1 MIIFNN
7 RLGIIDSYQSYYDK
21 LLLNYNKRIFMAYFP
36 MYMDMQNLKVLVIG
50 GGYIATE
57 KLEKLVDFT
66 KEITVIALRV
76 EEEAQNLIKDH
87 CLTLY
92 QRAYKKG
99 DIEGFDI
106 VIVATDT
113 VDLHKAI
120 YEESRGSRILVNSV
134 DNTDYCDFIFPSYV
148 QKGDLTIAFST
159 GGASPA
165 FAKQI
170 RRHFEKII
178 PDSVGEFLEKM
189 KGLRSTMPKGKERM
203 KYFDG
208 LVEEYFDKYFNK

>member
-1 MIIFNN
+1 
-7 RLGIIDSYQSYYDK
+7 
-21 LLLNYNKRIFMAYFP
+21 MAYFP
-36 MYMDMQNLKVLVIG
+36 MFMDMNHLKVLVVG

-76 EEEAQNLIKDH
+76 EEELQSLIDTYN
-87 CLTLY
+87 LTLHK
-92 QRAYKKG
+92 RAYEAG
-99 DIEGFDI
+99 DIEGFDM

-120 YEESRGSRILVNSV
+120 YEESKGSRILVNSV
-134 DNTDYCDFIFPSYV
+134 DNTEYCDFIFPSYV
-148 QKGDLTIAFST
+148 RKDALTIAFST

-170 RRHFEKII
+170 RQHFEKII
-178 PDSVGEFLEKM
+178 PDSVGAFLQKM
-189 KGLRSTMPKGKERM
+189 KDLRSTMPKGKERM
-203 KYFDG
+203 RTFDSMVEKYFK
-208 LVEEYFDKYFNK
+208 ENFK

>member
-1 MIIFNN
+1 
-7 RLGIIDSYQSYYDK
+7 
-21 LLLNYNKRIFMAYFP
+21 MAYFP
-36 MYMDMQNLKVLVIG
+36 MYMDMQDLKVLVVG

-66 KEITVIALRV
+66 KEITVIAERV
-76 EEEAQNLIKDH
+76 EEEAQDLIKDQS
-87 CLTLY
+87 LTLY

-99 DIEGFDI
+99 DIKGFDI

-113 VDLHKAI
+113 VELHKAI

-178 PDSVGEFLEKM
+178 PDSVGEFLQKM
-189 KGLRSTMPKGKERM
+189 KDLRSTMPKGKERM

-208 LVEEYFDKYFNK
+208 LVEEYFSKYFNK

>member
-1 MIIFNN
+1 MSF
-7 RLGIIDSYQSYYDK
+7 
-21 LLLNYNKRIFMAYFP
+21 FP
-36 MYMDMQNLKVLVIG
+36 MYMDMKNLKVLVVG

-66 KEITVIALRV
+66 TQITVIALRV
-76 EEEAQNLIKDH
+76 EDEAKNIIDKYELALH
-87 CLTLY
+87 
-92 QRAYKKG
+92 QRAYRVG
-99 DIEGFDI
+99 DIQGFDI

-113 VDLHKAI
+113 VELHKEI

-178 PDSVGEFLEKM
+178 PDSVGEFLQKM
-189 KGLRSTMPKGKERM
+189 KTLRSEIPKGKERM
-203 KYFDG
+203 KYFDEM
-208 LVEEYFDKYFNK
+208 VEKYFKENF

>member
-1 MIIFNN
+1 MSF
-7 RLGIIDSYQSYYDK
+7 
-21 LLLNYNKRIFMAYFP
+21 FP
-36 MYMDMQNLKVLVIG
+36 MYMDMQNLKVLVVG

-66 KEITVIALRV
+66 TQITVIALRV
-76 EEEAQNLIKDH
+76 EDEAQNIINKYELILQK
-87 CLTLY
+87 
-92 QRAYKKG
+92 RAYESG

-113 VDLHKAI
+113 VELHKEI

-134 DNTDYCDFIFPSYV
+134 DNTDFCDFIFPSYV
-148 QKGDLTIAFST
+148 KKDDLTIAFST

-165 FAKQI
+165 FAKHI

-178 PDSVGEFLEKM
+178 PDSVGEFLKKM
-189 KGLRSTMPKGKERM
+189 KALRTTMPKGKERM
-203 KYFDG
+203 KYFDEM
-208 LVEEYFDKYFNK
+208 VEKYFKENF

>member
-1 MIIFNN
+1 MSF
-7 RLGIIDSYQSYYDK
+7 
-21 LLLNYNKRIFMAYFP
+21 FP
-36 MYMDMQNLKVLVIG
+36 MYMNMENLKVLLVG

-66 KEITVIALRV
+66 KEITVITSEVSL
-76 EEEAQNLIKDH
+76 EADRLIKDH

-92 QRAYKKG
+92 QRAYRSG

-113 VDLHKAI
+113 VELHKAI

-178 PDSVGEFLEKM
+178 PDTVGDFLTKM
-189 KGLRSTMPKGKERM
+189 KDLRTTIPKGKARM
-203 KYFDG
+203 QYFDG
-208 LVEEYFDKYFNK
+208 LVEKYFKENF

>member
-1 MIIFNN
+1 MSF
-7 RLGIIDSYQSYYDK
+7 
-21 LLLNYNKRIFMAYFP
+21 FP
-36 MYMDMQNLKVLVIG
+36 MYMDMKNLKVLVVG

-66 KEITVIALRV
+66 TQITVITLRI
-76 EEEAQNLIKDH
+76 EDEAQNIIDKYE
-87 CLTLY
+87 LTLH
-92 QRAYKKG
+92 QRAYNQG
-99 DIEGFDI
+99 DIQGFDI

-113 VDLHKAI
+113 VELHKEI
-120 YEESRGSRILVNSV
+120 YDESRGSRILVNSV

-178 PDSVGEFLEKM
+178 PDSVDDFLQKM
-189 KGLRSTMPKGKERM
+189 KALRTEIPKGRERM
-203 KYFDG
+203 KYFDEM
-208 LVEEYFDKYFNK
+208 VEKYFKENF

>member
-1 MIIFNN
+1 MNN
-7 RLGIIDSYQSYYDK
+7 DI
-21 LLLNYNKRIFMAYFP
+21 KRVEMAYFP
-36 MYMDMQNLKVLVIG
+36 MFMDMNDLKVLVIG

-76 EEEAQNLIKDH
+76 EEEAKDLIDEH
-87 CLTLY
+87 ALVLQ
-92 QRAYKKG
+92 QRAYEVG

-113 VDLHKAI
+113 VELHKAI

-148 QKGDLTIAFST
+148 KKDALTIAFST

-170 RRHFEKII
+170 RQHFEKII
-178 PDSVGEFLEKM
+178 PDSVGEFLQKM

-203 KYFDG
+203 KYFDE
-208 LVEEYFDKYFNK
+208 LVEEYFKKYFNT

>member
-1 MIIFNN
+1 M
-7 RLGIIDSYQSYYDK
+7 SM
-21 LLLNYNKRIFMAYFP
+21 KRVEMTYFP
-36 MYMDMQNLKVLVIG
+36 MFMDMSDLKVLVVG

-66 KEITVIALRV
+66 KEITVITLRV
-76 EEEAQNLIKDH
+76 EEEAKDLIDKH
-87 CLTLY
+87 ALVLQ
-92 QRAYKKG
+92 QRAYEVG
-99 DIEGFDI
+99 DIQGFDI

-113 VDLHKAI
+113 VELHKAI

-148 QKGDLTIAFST
+148 KKDALTIAFST

-170 RRHFEKII
+170 RQHFEKII
-178 PDSVGEFLEKM
+178 PDSVGEFLQKM
-189 KGLRSTMPKGKERM
+189 KGLRSTTPKGKERM
-203 KYFDG
+203 KYFDE
-208 LVEEYFDKYFNK
+208 LVEEYFKRYFNT

>member
-1 MIIFNN
+1 
-7 RLGIIDSYQSYYDK
+7 
-21 LLLNYNKRIFMAYFP
+21 
-36 MYMDMQNLKVLVIG
+36 MDMQNLKVLVVG

-66 KEITVIALRV
+66 TEITVIALRV
-76 EEEAQNLIKDH
+76 EDDAQNIIDKYK
-87 CLTLY
+87 LTLH
-92 QRAYKKG
+92 QRAYKQG

-113 VDLHKAI
+113 VELHKEI

-178 PDSVGEFLEKM
+178 PDSVGDFLKKM
-189 KGLRSTMPKGKERM
+189 KALRSTMPKGKERM
-203 KYFDG
+203 KYFDEM
-208 LVEEYFDKYFNK
+208 VEKYFKENF

>member
-1 MIIFNN
+1 
-7 RLGIIDSYQSYYDK
+7 
-21 LLLNYNKRIFMAYFP
+21 
-36 MYMDMQNLKVLVIG
+36 MDMQNLKVLVVG

-66 KEITVIALRV
+66 THITVIALRID
-76 EEEAQNLIKDH
+76 EEAQSIIDKYELAFQ
-87 CLTLY
+87 
-92 QRAYKKG
+92 QRAYTQG

-113 VDLHKAI
+113 VALHKEI

-178 PDSVGEFLEKM
+178 PDTVGDFLKKM
-189 KGLRSTMPKGKERM
+189 KALRSTMPKGKERM
-203 KYFDG
+203 KYFDEI
-208 LVEEYFDKYFNK
+208 VEKYFKENF

>member
-1 MIIFNN
+1 M
-7 RLGIIDSYQSYYDK
+7 S
-21 LLLNYNKRIFMAYFP
+21 YFP
-36 MYMDMQNLKVLVIG
+36 MFMDMNDLKILVVG
-50 GGYIATE
+50 GGAIATE
-57 KLEKLVDFT
+57 KLEKLTDFT
-66 KEITVIALRV
+66 KEITVIA
-76 EEEAQNLIKDH
+76 EEVSPDAGEIIDEYS
-87 CLTLY
+87 LTLY
-92 QRAYKKG
+92 QRLYKRG

-120 YEESRGSRILVNSV
+120 YEEARPYRILVNSV

-165 FAKQI
+165 FAKRI
-170 RRHFEKII
+170 RQHFERII
-178 PDSVGEFLEKM
+178 PESVGEFLSKM

-203 KYFDG
+203 AYFDK
-208 LVEEYFDKYFNK
+208 LVEEYFKKNFK

>member
-1 MIIFNN
+1 MSF
-7 RLGIIDSYQSYYDK
+7 
-21 LLLNYNKRIFMAYFP
+21 FP
-36 MYMDMQNLKVLVIG
+36 MYMDMKNLKVLVVG

-66 KEITVIALRV
+66 TQITVITLRI
-76 EEEAQNLIKDH
+76 EDEAQNIIDKYE
-87 CLTLY
+87 LTLH
-92 QRAYKKG
+92 QRAYNQG
-99 DIEGFDI
+99 DIQGFDI

-113 VDLHKAI
+113 VELHKEI
-120 YEESRGSRILVNSV
+120 YDESRGSRILVNSV

-178 PDSVGEFLEKM
+178 PDSVGDFLQKM
-189 KGLRSTMPKGKERM
+189 KALRTEIPKGKERM

-208 LVEEYFDKYFNK
+208 MVEKYFKENF